1 MAEPLLVSKQK
12 KAARFGMTVGD
23 SCELCT
29 RKRTVMI
36 MLGGQQGW
44 FGEAP
49 VGLATPPD
57 SLNSSRFRFHSLP
70 GMTAVEAQSVG
81 ISEMFRLQCASV
93 TVKGVNCVEADG
105 AACCLQRRCK
115 DAAAL
120 ACPRHESCWQWRQ
133 RMKRSPI

>member
-1 MAEPLLVSKQK
+1 
-12 KAARFGMTVGD
+12 
-23 SCELCT
+23 
-29 RKRTVMI
+29 MI

-57 SLNSSRFRFHSLP
+57 SLYSSRFRFHSLP

-81 ISEMFRLQCASV
+81 DFRNVSSAVCVEV
-93 TVKGVNCVEADG
+93 TVKVVDQVSKPTLTVLH
-105 AACCLQRRCK
+105 AACK

-120 ACPRHESCWQWRQ
+120 AGPRHESCWAMATARQADEEIPYLSAARRRTSVERRVSIGHWRAA
-133 RMKRSPI
+133 KGGS